1 MQLLFYSCKFNEEL
15 FSLTLF
21 LVSEFVCKGDKNC
34 ILYSIFELFDLQ
46 VLKSYGK
53 SKRKGTGN
61 KSKNAQEEE
70 ENRRSR
76 GTAEPRSGENIQY
89 PISFLHPLSMSYH
102 FIITY
107 PSFHWSVSIRQLR
120 SSFLSISPRN
130 KSTPIY
136 SPSHPLEKNIFFP
149 QSRQLCMKGK
159 HYSFN
164 TSVSPKNHFNL
175 YLYLSI
181 FLVSC
186 IGPSLVCTIQ

>member
-53 SKRKGTGN
+53 SKRKGIGN

-107 PSFHWSVSIRQLR
+107 PSIHWSVSIRQLR
-120 SSFLSISPRN
+120 LKFPFHFTKEQKYTNLLSFTPTGKKYLLSIEQIAVHER
-130 KSTPIY
+130 KTLLIQ
-136 SPSHPLEKNIFFP
+136 H
-149 QSRQLCMKGK
+149 LC
-159 HYSFN
+159 F
-164 TSVSPKNHFNL
+164 T
-175 YLYLSI
+175 
-181 FLVSC
+181 
-186 IGPSLVCTIQ
+186 